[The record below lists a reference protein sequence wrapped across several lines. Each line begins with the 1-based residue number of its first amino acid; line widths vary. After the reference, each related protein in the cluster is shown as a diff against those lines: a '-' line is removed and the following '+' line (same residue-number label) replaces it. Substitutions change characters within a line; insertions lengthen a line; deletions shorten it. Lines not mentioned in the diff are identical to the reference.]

1 MPNELPE
8 ILTPEQVA
16 EYLQIER
23 DEVINLLSSGKMPG
37 NKIVGKWRIR
47 KSKLDEWI
55 DTGEINEI
63 EPADIDTIT
72 TKTANQDEI
81 EQNEAEV
88 GSIVQ
93 FQTQTSVASNN
104 VEDENIVYT
113 HTNTNVTTEFK
124 QTDSHSLIVEQS
136 PILLE
141 PPKRDNAII
150 SNLKKNKRIKGSI
163 KKFYP
168 KQGYGFIKAE
178 DGRNVYLSAMDVE
191 GFGQSLRPKDKVE
204 FEIIRVPQGWEAKEV
219 KVLSTRKGIP
229 LSTLSDNHV
238 RRPAMSNKSEE
249 LYQAALAAKELK
261 DIERARKLFEEA
273 IRIAPS
279 LNIFQAYAAM
289 EENNSRIQNAL
300 RVLERGIQEFPEVG
314 PLYDNYGMLLR
325 RRQDLDGAAEILRK
339 GIKAAPSFAKQLHWS
354 LARVLVDMDN
364 DASLQEAV
372 THAEQ
377 AKELGMPLQ
386 DDPYYKKISLFKGPE
401 IGRKAFDFF
410 RAAGFNIKVNLFNNE
425 YSDILITTQQVEY
438 TESYDLNGWLL
449 ARCFFKKISKP
460 EIERLIGFMRK
471 EKNCNTDICFLILD
485 DFSPWRD
492 ILYRIM
498 EDSREAIVPI
508 DNSVFSQLDSKE
520 EDITGTFRQVLDQ
533 WLSRRDLFH
542 DRFPVSGRR
551 FFGRETELQNIMRNI
566 DEGQH
571 IGIYGLRKV
580 GKTSLLY
587 QLKEK
592 RPQDLVIYVDLQEI
606 SGNGINDCAYL
617 YWSISR
623 RLQESLAQ
631 KEVLGLAENQIKL
644 KLGSKASYSAL
655 DKPEKRNALHF
666 SEDINRLLDVLLKNE
681 LTVSSK
687 IVITI
692 DELEYMLPIP
702 GYNNGYNGY
711 ADFFANL
718 RGIAQRTQGKLVSVI
733 TAANPQVSEQ
743 TTWEGRDN
751 PVFQFYKDTFL
762 PPLVKQEC
770 YEMIEKLGRGMGVSF
785 DIDSLDAIYSET
797 GGHPYIT
804 RQLCS
809 HIIHQAAS
817 RPLQVSSELVIQN
830 IETFIRDKGA
840 IFGEILDRLENYF
853 PQELDLLLFI
863 AEGLSEELE
872 LSSLVTIPIDIAL
885 RHLIGY
891 QIVDYRNRKYQI
903 KINLLHRWLK
913 RYRLGS

>member
-16 EYLQIER
+16 EYLQIEL

-55 DTGEINEI
+55 DAGEINEI
-63 EPADIDTIT
+63 EPGNIDTI
-72 TKTANQDEI
+72 ANQTKIDR
-81 EQNEAEV
+81 NESETS
-88 GSIVQ
+88 SIVKLE
-93 FQTQTSVASNN
+93 TQTSVTSNN
-104 VEDENIVYT
+104 LEDEKILNT
-113 HTNTNVTTEFK
+113 HKNTNVTTESK
-124 QTDSHSLIVEQS
+124 QTDSQSSIQDQSLF
-136 PILLE
+136 LLE
-141 PPKRDNAII
+141 PPKRDNSII
-150 SNLKKNKRIKGSI
+150 YELKKNKRIKGSI
-163 KKFYP
+163 KKFDP
-168 KQGYGFIKAE
+168 KQGYGFITAE

-191 GFGQSLRPKDKVE
+191 GFGQSLRQKEQVE
-204 FEIIRVPQGWEAKEV
+204 FEIISVPQGWAAKEV
-219 KVLSTRKGIP
+219 KVLSSKKGIS
-229 LSTLSDNHV
+229 LSTGSDNHV
-238 RRPAMSNKSEE
+238 RRPVMSYKSEE
-249 LYQAALAAKELK
+249 LYQAALAAKEQK
-261 DIERARKLFEEA
+261 DIARARKLFEEA
-273 IRIAPS
+273 ISISPS

-289 EENNSRIQNAL
+289 EENNSRIENAL

-325 RRQDLDGAAEILRK
+325 RRKDFDGAAEILRK

-354 LARVLVDMDN
+354 LARVLVEMDDN
-364 DASLQEAV
+364 HSLQEAA
-372 THAEQ
+372 TNAEK

-386 DDPYYKKISLFKGPE
+386 DDPYYKKLRLFNGPA

-410 RAAGFNIKVNLFNNE
+410 RDAGFDIKVKSFTNE
-425 YSDILITTQQVEY
+425 YADILITTQQVEY
-438 TESYDLNGWLL
+438 AESYDLKGWLL
-449 ARCFFKKISKP
+449 ARCFFKKIESRNKIDNL
-460 EIERLIGFMRK
+460 IEFIRK
-471 EKNCNTDICFLILD
+471 ERVINTDICFLILD
-485 DFSPWRD
+485 DVTPWRD
-492 ILYRIM
+492 TLYRIM

-508 DNSVFSQLDSKE
+508 DNNTFSQLDKG

-533 WLSRRDLFH
+533 WLSRRDLF
-542 DRFPVSGRR
+542 DYIFPVQGRR
-551 FFGRETELQNIMRNI
+551 FFGRETELQNIMRSI

-587 QLKEK
+587 KLKEK
-592 RPQDLVIYVDLQEI
+592 RPQDLVVYIDLENI
-606 SGNGINDCAYL
+606 SGKVSDDCAYL
-617 YWSISR
+617 YWAISR
-623 RLQESLAQ
+623 GLHESLSEK
-631 KEVLGLAENQIKL
+631 KELGLDQNQIKL
-644 KLGSKASYSAL
+644 KLGSKAAYSAL

-666 SEDINRLLDVLLKNE
+666 SEDINRLLDALSKSE
-681 LTVSSK
+681 ITAYSK

-702 GYNNGYNGY
+702 GYNNGFSGY

-762 PPLVKQEC
+762 PPLAKEEC

-785 DIDSLDAIYSET
+785 DPDSLDAIYKET
-797 GGHPYIT
+797 GGHPSIT
-804 RQLCS
+804 RVLCS
-809 HIIHQAAS
+809 YIVHQTTS
-817 RPLQVSSELVIQN
+817 RPLQVSCDLVIKN
-830 IETFIRDKGA
+830 IETFLRDKGD
-840 IFGEILDRLENYF
+840 IFREILKRLEDHF
-853 PQELDLLLFI
+853 PQELDLLKFI
-863 AEGLSEELE
+863 AEGLSEESE
-872 LSSLVTIPIDIAL
+872 LGSLVTIPIDVAL

-891 QIVDYRNRKYQI
+891 QMVDYQDGKYKI

-913 RYRLGS
+913 RYHLGSQGD